1 MFFKPNKEEDQK
13 KISLMR
19 PMLAKIKTADHQQIF
34 MKNLI
39 QTGLVG
45 NLSLKIYSLS
55 LLKNY
60 TEYNTL

>member
-1 MFFKPNKEEDQK
+1 
-13 KISLMR
+13 MR